1 MNLSEYLK
9 NNPKKHLI
17 FDLDETL
24 IRLEV
29 DWSGVY
35 EMLFTAI
42 KNIDP
47 SLISKVP
54 ESALEFYNL
63 VNMATLKHGEKAKKK
78 LDQTIAEYE
87 ISHYMRYTP
96 NPSLMSF
103 IRTHKDTYSF
113 SLWTSNAKGTIRDF
127 LQKEQFEYY
136 FEKIITLESVL
147 FTKPNTYGFDM
158 IYNSNNSKKDYL
170 MIGDSDND
178 KIMAKNA
185 GIDFFQV
192 DYFARQ

>member
-1 MNLSEYLK
+1 MNLENYLK

-35 EMLFTAI
+35 EMLFTAV
-42 KNIDP
+42 KDIDP
-47 SLISKVP
+47 LLISKIP

-63 VNMATLKHGEKAKKK
+63 VNKTTLKHGGSVKKK
-78 LDQTIAEYE
+78 LDETIAEYE
-87 ISHYMRYTP
+87 ISHYVSYSP

-103 IRTHKDTYSF
+103 IRTYKDKYSF

-127 LQKEQFEYY
+127 LQKERFEHH
-136 FEKIITLESVL
+136 FENIITLESVL
-147 FTKPNTYGFDM
+147 FTKPNAYGFDM
-158 IYNSNNSKKDYL
+158 IYNPNNAKKDYL
-170 MIGDSDND
+170 MIGDSEND
-178 KIMAKNA
+178 RIMAINA
-185 GIDFFQV
+185 GIDFFYI
-192 DYFARQ
+192 DYFANK

>member
-1 MNLSEYLK
+1 MPK
-9 NNPKKHLI
+9 GPHPKKYLI

-24 IRLEV
+24 IRLEI

-35 EMLFTAI
+35 KMLFTAI
-42 KNIDP
+42 KNIDS

-63 VNMATLKHGEKAKKK
+63 VNMTTSKHGEKAKKK

-87 ISHYMRYTP
+87 MSHYLRYTP

-113 SLWTSNAKGTIRDF
+113 SLWTSNAKRTIRDF
-127 LQKEQFEYY
+127 LQKEQFEQF
-136 FEKIITLESVL
+136 FENIITLESVL
-147 FTKPNTYGFDM
+147 LTKPNTYGFSM
-158 IYNSNNSKKDYL
+158 IYNSNNSKRDYL
-170 MIGDSDND
+170 MIGDR
-178 KIMAKNA
+178 AP
-185 GIDFFQV
+185 
-192 DYFARQ
+192 